1 MILDISKTKFEESV
15 PSAIDPECGLY
26 ARVLPFLEEA
36 DQMLL
41 ASLLGDDLYN
51 ALHDAISLLPDG
63 GTSDMSPLSPAT
75 DFRQPA
81 TIAMIADSV
90 MRHVVNRAMELAI
103 PQLDLILTSSGF
115 GVVSSSQIAPA
126 SRDRV
131 ENLRRSCARAAL
143 YYRDRLLLQ
152 LLGNSHT
159 QPLAIASPVFV
170 TATSSLFWT
179 EEQVGDAVPNTEA
192 PKTLR
197 ELRPKIG
204 QAEAEIAKRISREQ
218 LVTLF
223 DKMRQSDLTSAQ
235 LQVVGMLR
243 LVAGALVSLSPGSP
257 KAFALRYL
265 RNIYE
270 VMEDNPDDFAEYHSS
285 SVYAGRHAPTYE
297 NRAQDPLFALL

>member
-1 MILDISKTKFEESV
+1 MILSITKPQFEACI
-15 PSAIDPECGLY
+15 PSAIDPESCLFV
-26 ARVLPFLEEA
+26 RVQPFIETA
-36 DQMLL
+36 DLMLRTG
-41 ASLLGDDLYN
+41 LLGDGLYMF
-51 ALHDAISLLPDG
+51 LTDAFSPSSETAPDG
-63 GTSDMSPLSPAT
+63 APLSLAT

-81 TIAMIADSV
+81 TLDMIANSV
-90 MRHVVNRAMELAI
+90 QHYVVNRAMVLAI

-131 ENLRRSCARAAL
+131 ENLRRSCDSAAH
-143 YYRDRLLLQ
+143 YWRDTLLLQ
-152 LLGNSHT
+152 LLGNSAT
-159 QPLAIASPVFV
+159 QPLAIASPEFV
-170 TATSSLFWT
+170 AATSSLFWT
-179 EEQVGDAVPNTEA
+179 EAQARATIPEA
-192 PKTLR
+192 HTGKTLD
-197 ELRPKIG
+197 ELRPLISR
-204 QAEAEIAKRISREQ
+204 AETEIAKRISREQ

-223 DKMRQSDLTSAQ
+223 SKMRQSDLTSAQ

-243 LVAGALVSLSPGSP
+243 SVAGALVALPLDYP
-257 KAFALRYL
+257 KALALRYL

>member
-1 MILDISKTKFEESV
+1 MLLEITKPLFESV
-15 PSAIDPECGLY
+15 IPSAIDPESGLFD
-26 ARVLPFLEEA
+26 RVKPFMETA
-36 DQMLL
+36 DMMLRT
-41 ASLLGDDLYN
+41 SLLGNGPYMFLI
-51 ALHDAISLLPDG
+51 DAFSPSSETAPDG
-63 GTSDMSPLSPAT
+63 APLSPAT

-81 TIAMIADSV
+81 TLEMIASSV
-90 MRHVVNRAMELAI
+90 QHYIVNWAMVLAI

-131 ENLRRSCARAAL
+131 ENLRRSCDSAAH
-143 YYRDRLLLQ
+143 YWRDTLLLQ
-152 LLGNSHT
+152 LLGNSAT
-159 QPLAIASPVFV
+159 QPLAVASPEFV
-170 TATSSLFWT
+170 AATSSLFWT
-179 EEQVGDAVPNTEA
+179 EDQARAAITEA
-192 PKTLR
+192 HTGQTLAG
-197 ELRPKIG
+197 LRPLISR
-204 QAEAEIAKRISREQ
+204 AETEIAKRISREQ

-223 DKMRQSDLTSAQ
+223 TKMRQSDLTSAQ

-243 LVAGALVSLSPGSP
+243 SVAGALVALPLDTP

-270 VMEDNPDDFAEYHSS
+270 VMEDYPDDFAEYHSS